1 MVITLLVLWTW
12 GLTPLWV
19 NIVATCVCG
28 INLIMKWIGYSM
40 GRKLGAA
47 IGELIKEYADDEE

>member
-19 NIVATCVCG
+19 NIVATSICG
-28 INLIMKWIGYSM
+28 INLIRKWVGYSI
-40 GRKLGAA
+40 GKKIGTA
-47 IGELIKEYADDEE
+47 IGELIKEYANDEK